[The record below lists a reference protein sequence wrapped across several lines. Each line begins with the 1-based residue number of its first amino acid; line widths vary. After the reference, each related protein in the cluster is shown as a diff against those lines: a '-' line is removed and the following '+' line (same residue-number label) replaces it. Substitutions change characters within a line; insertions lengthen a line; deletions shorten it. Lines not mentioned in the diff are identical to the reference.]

1 MAKKSYEEGGILG
14 AIKKKVNKI
23 KNTIELSNRTS
34 DNYPDDTLPEHYDR
48 IKKVRSA
55 ESLADM
61 ENSMSDKPVE
71 PTPKKPKKR
80 KTPIVRDKLLPRS
93 KEKGNNFKGIF

>member
-14 AIKKKVNKI
+14 AIKKKI

-61 ENSMSDKPVE
+61 ENSTV
-71 PTPKKPKKR
+71 
-80 KTPIVRDKLLPRS
+80 VR
-93 KEKGNNFKGIF
+93 GNNFKGQF

>member
-14 AIKKKVNKI
+14 AIKKKVKRI

-71 PTPKKPKKR
+71 PTPKKS
-80 KTPIVRDKLLPRS
+80 KTPMVREKLLPKSTVVR
-93 KEKGNNFKGIF
+93 GNNFKGQF